1 MFFCCL
7 KKIQKIQKIKVSCA
21 YCNTSPYFKYTYID
35 LYDPDITIKDLKK
48 IILDKINKEPLIF
61 LKYYK
66 IHFINIKNI
75 EDNTVLGF
83 FNKKEIEFIYDFE

>member
-1 MFFCCL
+1 MFSCCL
-7 KKIQKIQKIKVSCA
+7 TIPEKIKVSCA

-35 LYDPDITIKDLKK
+35 LYDSELTIKELKK

-66 IHFINIKNI
+66 IHFINIKNLD
-75 EDNTVLGF
+75 DNISLGSF
-83 FNKKEIEFIYDFE
+83 KKKELEFIYDFE